1 MKSMHKVLCHVV
13 VCRKSI
19 LIQASVPTPD
29 AALRG
34 DGFLLPRAAPGHHQ
48 LQHTA
53 LRRHHT
59 GHLHGVA
66 V

>member
-1 MKSMHKVLCHVV
+1 MLWFAIAIIK
-13 VCRKSI
+13 

-29 AALRG
+29 ADLRG
-34 DGFLLPRAAPGHHQ
+34 DGFLLPRFAPGHYQ

>member
-1 MKSMHKVLCHVV
+1 MLWFAIAIIK
-13 VCRKSI
+13 

>member
-1 MKSMHKVLCHVV
+1 MLWFAIIK
-13 VCRKSI
+13 

-29 AALRG
+29 ADLRG

>member
-1 MKSMHKVLCHVV
+1 M
-13 VCRKSI
+13 
-19 LIQASVPTPD
+19 QAHVPTPD

-34 DGFLLPRAAPGHHQ
+34 DGFLLPRAAPRHHQ

-59 GHLHGVA
+59 GELTLQL
-66 V
+66 